1 MFHMP
6 NNIQVRQLFYVAL
19 TSALLLVLS
28 SMLSV
33 TKADDKSEHELEIGY
48 MPILPVSQLFV
59 GLENGWLEGPGI
71 KTRLVS
77 FQNGPAMVQAL
88 LAGQLDVA
96 HVGIGPAMVAR
107 AKGADIKVVASS
119 IVEQISF
126 IGLDSLTPFY
136 DKDDPA
142 GTFKRF
148 VEANGRK
155 PVITTFPVGSV
166 PQTVLQFWLQRQLG
180 IDDSDIDIIYQG
192 AAQVQQA
199 LLTGAVDGAMILEP
213 AVTIVTSRVPGAEV
227 LASGAELFPRQPGA
241 ILAVRESLI
250 AEHPE
255 IVQTLVDSHEKA
267 TVMLNDDAAAASIP
281 VQKYVGGGRLKRE
294 LVEQAI
300 QNSNSRF
307 VADPNYI
314 LEGTQQ
320 MHDFQNE
327 IGTLKAPLDINELFD
342 LQFYELVTDDK

>member
-1 MFHMP
+1 MKFAF
-6 NNIQVRQLFYVAL
+6 IKQFTAVAL
-19 TSALLLVLS
+19 ATVFTLQS
-28 SMLSV
+28 
-33 TKADDKSEHELEIGY
+33 TKAFSEELEIGY

-59 GLENGWLEGPGI
+59 GLENGWLEEAGI
-71 KTRLVS
+71 EAKLVS

-126 IGLDSLTPFY
+126 IGLESLNPFFEEGSFET
-136 DKDDPA
+136 A
-142 GTFKRF
+142 FSRF

-166 PQTVLQFWLQRQLG
+166 PQTVLQYYLQKQLG
-180 IDDSDIDIIYQG
+180 IDDSDIEVIYQG

-213 AVTIVTSRVPGAEV
+213 AVSIVTSRVPSAKV
-227 LASGAELFPRQPGA
+227 IASGEELFPQQPGA

-250 AEHPE
+250 NDHPE
-255 IVQTLVDSHEKA
+255 LVKAMVSSHEKA
-267 TVMLNDDAAAASIP
+267 TRMLNDEPADAVGP
-281 VQKYVGGGRLKRE
+281 VQKYVGGGRLKKE
-294 LVEQAI
+294 LIESAI
-300 QNSNSRF
+300 RNSNKRF

-314 LEGTQQ
+314 LDGTQV
-320 MHDFQNE
+320 MHDFQAE
-327 IGTLKAPLDINELFD
+327 IGTLKVPVDINELFD
-342 LQFYELVTDDK
+342 TQFYDGL